1 MEWSEV
7 EVHTTNEA
15 VEPVANV
22 LTEFGAAGV
31 SIEDVADFYVSAKIN
46 LEKFMRLD
54 EKIIQKMASSL
65 KLIS

>member
-31 SIEDVADFYVSAKIN
+31 SIEDVADFYVNEKTN
-46 LEKFMRLD
+46 LEKYMH
-54 EKIIQKMASSL
+54 
-65 KLIS
+65 

>member
-22 LTEFGAAGV
+22 LTEFGASWA
-31 SIEDVADFYVSAKIN
+31 YQ
-46 LEKFMRLD
+46 L
-54 EKIIQKMASSL
+54 KM
-65 KLIS
+65 

>member
-22 LTEFGAAGV
+22 LTEFGGGR
-31 SIEDVADFYVSAKIN
+31 IN
-46 LEKFMRLD
+46 
-54 EKIIQKMASSL
+54 
-65 KLIS
+65 